1 MTDGMNP
8 ADWDALARYVVGE
21 SPPEEVERLESRFA
35 AHPADKA
42 LLDAL
47 SAVSQRVRA
56 SVPTDV
62 DVESALRR
70 VKARGSETSTRALEF
85 RRPIV
90 DARRELSWRVPLPA
104 VAAVALLAIG
114 VAGYL
119 TMRTGKLELES
130 SLSARMIATGVG
142 AFDSLR
148 LPDGTRI
155 VLGPLSSVRIAHGYG
170 VTSREVDVR
179 GDAYFEVVHDSSKP
193 FIAHALHA
201 TVQDIG
207 TTFTVHTDASAGVAV
222 SVSEGS
228 VSLQGTSP
236 NSSGD
241 RGAPGNTIVLKPGER
256 GVVLP
261 DGQTMKEHATPDD
274 MAWLRRQL
282 IFREAPLPEVVA
294 SLHRWYGIELRVP
307 DSSLAARHLTA
318 TFAGEPPERVLEVIR
333 LVLGADIER
342 RGDTAIVTTKR

>member
-21 SPPEEVERLESRFA
+21 SPPEEAKRLELRFA

-47 SAVSQRVRA
+47 WAVTQRMTA
-56 SVPTDV
+56 SVPTDI
-62 DVESALRR
+62 DIESALRQA
-70 VKARGSETSTRALEF
+70 KARRSETSTRRLEF
-85 RRPIV
+85 RQPTV
-90 DARRELSWRVPLPA
+90 DARRQVRWRVSLPA
-104 VAAVALLAIG
+104 IAAAALLAIG

-119 TMRTGKLELES
+119 TMRTRKFELWP
-130 SLSARMIATGVG
+130 SLSDRMIATGVG
-142 AFDSLR
+142 ALDSLR

-155 VLGPLSSVRIAHGYG
+155 VLGPLSSVRIAQGYG

-193 FIAHALHA
+193 FIVHALHA

-207 TTFTVHTDASAGVAV
+207 TTFAVRTDMSTGVAV

-228 VSLQGTSP
+228 VSLQGASP
-236 NSSGD
+236 NPTGGRS
-241 RGAPGNTIVLKPGER
+241 APGSAIVLKPGER
-256 GVVLP
+256 GIVLP
-261 DGQTMKEHATPDD
+261 DGQAMKGHATPDD

-282 IFREAPLPEVVA
+282 IFREAPLSEVVT

-307 DSSLAARHLTA
+307 DASLAAQHLTA

-342 RGDTAIVTTKR
+342 RGDTAIVTAKR

>member
-8 ADWDALARYVVGE
+8 SDWDALARYVVGE

-35 AHPADKA
+35 AYPADKE

-47 SAVSQRVRA
+47 SAVIQRMTA
-56 SVPTDV
+56 SVPSDL
-62 DVESALRR
+62 DVESTLRR
-70 VKARGSETSTRALEF
+70 VKARRSETSIQPLEF

-90 DARRELSWRVPLPA
+90 DTRRQARWRVALPA
-104 VAAVALLAIG
+104 IAAAALLAIG

-119 TMRTGKLELES
+119 TMRTGKIELQP

-142 AFDSLR
+142 ALDSLT

-155 VLGPLSSVRIAHGYG
+155 VLGPLSSVRIAQAYG
-170 VTSREVDVR
+170 VTSREVDVQ
-179 GDAYFEVVHDSSKP
+179 GDAYFEVAHNSSKP
-193 FIAHALHA
+193 FIVHALHA
-201 TVQDIG
+201 TVKDIG
-207 TTFTVHTDASAGVAV
+207 TTFSVRTDIAERVAV
-222 SVSEGS
+222 SVREGS

-236 NSSGD
+236 NPSGD
-241 RGAPGNTIVLKPGER
+241 RGTPRSATVLKPGER

-261 DGQTMKEHATPDD
+261 DGQIIRERASPDD

-282 IFREAPLPEVVA
+282 IFREAPLPEVIA

-307 DSSLAARHLTA
+307 DALLAARHLTA

-342 RGDTAIVTTKR
+342 RGDTAIVTAKK

>member
-21 SPPEEVERLESRFA
+21 SPPEEAERLELRFA

-47 SAVSQRVRA
+47 SAVTQRMTA
-56 SVPTDV
+56 SVPTDI
-62 DVESALRR
+62 DIESALRQA
-70 VKARGSETSTRALEF
+70 KARRSETSTQLLEF
-85 RRPIV
+85 RQPTV
-90 DARRELSWRVPLPA
+90 NARRHVRWRVSLPA
-104 VAAVALLAIG
+104 IAAAALLAIG

-119 TMRTGKLELES
+119 TMRTRKFELWP
-130 SLSARMIATGVG
+130 SLSDRMIATGVG
-142 AFDSLR
+142 VLDSLR

-155 VLGPLSSVRIAHGYG
+155 VLGPLSSVRIAQGYG
-170 VTSREVDVR
+170 VTGREVDVR
-179 GDAYFEVVHDSSKP
+179 GYAYFEVVHDLSKP
-193 FIAHALHA
+193 FIVRALHA

-207 TTFTVHTDASAGVAV
+207 TTFAVRTDMSTGVAV
-222 SVSEGS
+222 SVSAGS

-236 NSSGD
+236 NPTGG
-241 RGAPGNTIVLKPGER
+241 RGAPGSAIVLNPGER
-256 GVVLP
+256 GIVLP
-261 DGQTMKEHATPDD
+261 DGQAMKQHATPDD

-282 IFREAPLPEVVA
+282 IFREAPLSEVVA

-307 DSSLAARHLTA
+307 DASLAARHLTA

-342 RGDTAIVTTKR
+342 RGDTAIVTAKR